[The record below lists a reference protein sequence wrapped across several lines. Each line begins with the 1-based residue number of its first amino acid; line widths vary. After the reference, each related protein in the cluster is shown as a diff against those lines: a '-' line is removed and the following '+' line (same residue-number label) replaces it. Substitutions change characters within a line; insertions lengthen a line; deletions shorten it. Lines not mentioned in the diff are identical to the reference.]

1 MQAMVQKLET
11 QIDSTERA
19 VGDKLSKVLDQ
30 DRDGVITTE
39 EFKQVLKQTLKRP
52 IRYATPHRD
61 DVKRHDHRH
70 LVSTNG
76 VVFPLFGSDA
86 EAAGIA
92 AQLDLDGDGKVRPS
106 RTHLVDG
113 PFHALPYI
121 ICDHVMLLVGS
132 LFLVGCQVSVRALVE
147 YAEAKKGKADV
158 EVRHTA
164 YSSCGQLAPYSNATP
179 LSHVRPAACVFF
191 SWSLV
196 RCWKTCSRSKAS
208 STAPTHTR
216 PPPLQLLPPLLPH
229 PQRRRQP
236 SIDQHEARG
245 GALRAVLSWCH
256 CLAPS

>member
-92 AQLDLDGDGKVRPS
+92 AQLDLDGDGKVR
-106 RTHLVDG
+106 
-113 PFHALPYI
+113 
-121 ICDHVMLLVGS
+121 
-132 LFLVGCQVSVRALVE
+132 SV
-147 YAEAKKGKADV
+147 
-158 EVRHTA
+158 HTI
-164 YSSCGQLAPYSNATP
+164 SSTTP
-179 LSHVRPAACVFF
+179 RRP
-191 SWSLV
+191 
-196 RCWKTCSRSKAS
+196 RTCSYLTCCVCLLCPGS
-208 STAPTHTR
+208 SGVGPSLGGIRRGQEGQGGRGGTAPCI
-216 PPPLQLLPPLLPH
+216 Q
-229 PQRRRQP
+229 
-236 SIDQHEARG
+236 
-245 GALRAVLSWCH
+245 
-256 CLAPS
+256 

>member
-1 MQAMVQKLET
+1 LPLQYDNFALVRQRRGGGGHR
-11 QIDSTERA
+11 RA
-19 VGDKLSKVLDQ
+19 
-30 DRDGVITTE
+30 T
-39 EFKQVLKQTLKRP
+39 RP
-52 IRYATPHRD
+52 RRRRQGA
-61 DVKRHDHRH
+61 
-70 LVSTNG
+70 
-76 VVFPLFGSDA
+76 
-86 EAAGIA
+86 
-92 AQLDLDGDGKVRPS
+92 S
-106 RTHLVDG
+106 RTHYFITLHHDDPVRAATSRVACASCALVR
-113 PFHALPYI
+113 
-121 ICDHVMLLVGS
+121 
-132 LFLVGCQVSVRALVE
+132 QVSVRALVE

-158 EVRHTA
+158 EVRHTS

-216 PPPLQLLPPLLPH
+216 PPPPPPQLLPPLLPH